1 MKKSSVTEFK
11 QNETQRN
18 EKKTDLIDL
27 DKYRLKKQSIHDST
41 QESSNKKDLDQP
53 EGDKNSS
60 DFESR
65 VIRMEAHKKR
75 YQNPSIEEDN
85 LLEKEQ
91 TIVGSKK
98 KEQTKVIILEDY
110 KKKKKWKK
118 DFFVNTAQIAG
129 MSFLF
134 LFMLMN
140 LAPNLRGGD
149 SKTAKLNWFQAPINK
164 GIVIRGLASQ
174 EDKRKANRTP
184 DSSNPCATSAEEDP
198 VKAMNKINPKNKDC
212 LVNKF

>member
-1 MKKSSVTEFK
+1 MKKSSVTDFK

-27 DKYRLKKQSIHDST
+27 DKYRLKKQSAHNSA
-41 QESSNKKDLDQP
+41 QESSNKKGL
-53 EGDKNSS
+53 EKLEENKNAPG
-60 DFESR
+60 FESQ
-65 VIRMEAHKKR
+65 VIRMDTHKKR
-75 YQNPSIEEDN
+75 YQNPSEDSPLEE
-85 LLEKEQ
+85 EQ
-91 TIVGSKK
+91 TATDSKK
-98 KEQTKVIILEDY
+98 KKKEEEKTKVIVLRP
-110 KKKKKWKK
+110 KRKWKK
-118 DFFVNTAQIAG
+118 DFFINTAQIAG

-140 LAPNLRGGD
+140 LTPSLRDGD
-149 SKTAKLNWFQAPINK
+149 SKTAELNWFQAPINK

-174 EDKRKANRTP
+174 EDKREANRTP

-198 VKAMNKINPKNKDC
+198 IKAMNKINPKNKDC